1 MCTEGRHVTK
11 LLLVFFFFFNKRS
24 MTETNCFSVTWSG
37 NPKEK
42 FLKIPFTI
50 AKRIKHLEIHL
61 TAEV

>member
-1 MCTEGRHVTK
+1 
-11 LLLVFFFFFNKRS
+11 

-37 NPKEK
+37 NQKEK